1 MICSINTERTQA
13 AKTRQNIDQNIL
25 LYSIHVS
32 IEILPQCDY
41 EQSLLLLSIV
51 IMIMVINNADN
62 TLVNNWLSLSTETEN
77 PVIGIFIMPSL
88 LQYGKLL
95 N

>member
-1 MICSINTERTQA
+1 MN
-13 AKTRQNIDQNIL
+13 
-25 LYSIHVS
+25 
-32 IEILPQCDY
+32 
-41 EQSLLLLSIV
+41 SLLLLSIV
-51 IMIMVINNADN
+51 IMKMVINNADN